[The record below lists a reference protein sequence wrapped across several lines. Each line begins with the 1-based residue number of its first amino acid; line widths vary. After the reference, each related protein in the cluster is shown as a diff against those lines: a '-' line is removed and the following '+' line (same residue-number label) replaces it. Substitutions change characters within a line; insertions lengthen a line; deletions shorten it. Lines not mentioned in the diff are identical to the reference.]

1 MTLANNFLF
10 LNKSLLVAKI
20 KYLGKS
26 ENKIYH
32 KSDHY
37 RVINNNETSK
47 AGNYELVRNTKYLF
61 SKNI

>member
-1 MTLANNFLF
+1 MTLAKNFLF
-10 LNKSLLVAKI
+10 LNKSLPVAKT

-26 ENKIYH
+26 ENEIYH